1 MKYTQS
7 KKLSMALFVLTALFT
22 LSTQGKAEV
31 VGLCDPDGSG
41 QCAKSVTLTGNTLT
55 VILTN
60 TSPVANGGF
69 ITADAFNLA
78 ANTTITNFVTTN
90 TNFSVIQGSISA
102 NPFADRNTLI
112 STGGDFEGGGN
123 PRGGI
128 AAGSSATFTLTLGGS
143 GAALNT
149 ELAIFNSEAIRFR
162 GFEDG
167 SSDKD
172 LVTPTTQNPAPIPEP
187 ATMLLLGTGL
197 AGVAAKI
204 RKRRQAGSNEQA

>member
-1 MKYTQS
+1 
-7 KKLSMALFVLTALFT
+7 MALFVLTALFL
-22 LSTQGKAEV
+22 LSTDSKAEV
-31 VGLCDPDGSG
+31 VGVCAPDAPGLCT
-41 QCAKSVTLTGNTLT
+41 KSVTLTDNILT
-55 VILTN
+55 ITLTN

-78 ANTTITNFVTTN
+78 ANTTITNFMTTN
-90 TNFSVIQGSISA
+90 ANFGVMQGTISA
-102 NPFADRNTLI
+102 SPFPDSNTLI

-123 PRGGI
+123 PSGGI

-162 GFEDG
+162 GFLDG
-167 SSDKD
+167 TSDKD
-172 LVTPTTQNPAPIPEP
+172 LVTQIPTPEPVPEP

-197 AGVAAKI
+197 AGVAAKFRNR
-204 RKRRQAGSNEQA
+204 RKANANVA